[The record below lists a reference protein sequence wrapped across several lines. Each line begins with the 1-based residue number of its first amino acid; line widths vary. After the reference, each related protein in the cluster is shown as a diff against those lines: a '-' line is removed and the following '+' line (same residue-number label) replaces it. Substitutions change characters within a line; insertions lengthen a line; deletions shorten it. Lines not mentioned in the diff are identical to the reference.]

1 MEWWVLIHIATAFWL
16 VAGFAGRDVLMTR
29 ARAATDMGSMRTLT
43 EAAGVFDRLFVIP
56 GSMAVLVAGLIT
68 MFVQHRSLADETW
81 LLVALIL
88 YLSLIPLVPLVF
100 LPRGKVFEVAM
111 ADAESAG
118 QVTPALRA
126 ALDDRVGWGARWFER
141 IVVAV
146 IVVLMVT
153 KPF

>member
-1 MEWWVLIHIATAFWL
+1 
-16 VAGFAGRDVLMTR
+16 
-29 ARAATDMGSMRTLT
+29 
-43 EAAGVFDRLFVIP
+43 
-56 GSMAVLVAGLIT
+56 
-68 MFVQHRSLADETW
+68 
-81 LLVALIL
+81 
-88 YLSLIPLVPLVF
+88 
-100 LPRGKVFEVAM
+100 M

-126 ALDDRVGWGARWFER
+126 ALDDRVVWGARWFER